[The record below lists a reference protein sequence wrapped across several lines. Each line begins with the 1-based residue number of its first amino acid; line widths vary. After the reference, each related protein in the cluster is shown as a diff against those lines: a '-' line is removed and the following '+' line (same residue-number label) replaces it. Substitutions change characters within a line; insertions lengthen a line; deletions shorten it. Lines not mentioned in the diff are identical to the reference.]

1 MKLRVEVPNEWLIAL
16 PWFVLAPATPSRPG
30 LAYRV
35 ARHGVGQPGGGPDP
49 ENTGSLVPSIFGFS
63 LLPSLQARISRR
75 HFRAQRRSIVVAS
88 SRRRRCAARP

>member
-49 ENTGSLVPSIFGFS
+49 EHTGSLVAFDFWLFS
-63 LLPSLQARISRR
+63 LAVSAGQNITSPFSCPTS
-75 HFRAQRRSIVVAS
+75 
-88 SRRRRCAARP
+88 

>member
-35 ARHGVGQPGGGPDP
+35 ARHGVGQPGGGPVP
-49 ENTGSLVPSIFGFS
+49 ARTPVLLPSIFGF
-63 LLPSLQARISRR
+63 SLQARISRR